1 MTMRVPTPCFTNT
14 TEVTLL
20 SEATAC
26 PPSVVADT
34 IMRTIELGVMIT
46 DAAVDETQTT
56 IFCMPV
62 GRDPRCPG
70 CGHEGRYRDTV
81 TRPLTDLPVAGYPL
95 VLQVAVPRYRCCTAE
110 CSRAVF
116 NQDLGKLAAP
126 RSSTT
131 RRCARYVLRRLMIDR
146 TTVSAIAAELGL
158 SWHTVSSIA
167 MRTVTELIAT
177 AGPDRLTGVRVIGV
191 DEHRWA
197 PRRLGAAGFVTLI
210 IDLTPTHD
218 RTGPA
223 RLLDLVEGRSAIAL
237 ASWLAAQPAD
247 FAQAVQVIAMDGFAG
262 YKTAAT
268 EVIPDAVTVM
278 DPFHV
283 VALAGI
289 KFDLT
294 RQRVQQQTLGRRG
307 HTGDPLYGIR
317 RIARTRLQLLSTR
330 QYARL
335 NSVFDAEEH
344 LAVKVAWLIYQ
355 KIIAAYADLDRRR
368 GQKAMTRLIDSIRRG
383 VPAGLEEI
391 AQLGRT
397 LWRRRADIL
406 AFFDHHASN
415 GPTEAING
423 RLEALRRNALGF
435 RNLTNYRW
443 RSLLHSGALHQLI
456 NAL

>member
-1 MTMRVPTPCFTNT
+1 MP
-14 TEVTLL
+14 
-20 SEATAC
+20 EATAC

-46 DAAVDETQTT
+46 DAAVDEKQTT
-56 IFCMPV
+56 IFCSPV
-62 GRDPRCPG
+62 ARDARCPD
-70 CGHEGRYRDTV
+70 CGREGRYRDTV
-81 TRPLTDLPVAGYPL
+81 IRPLTDLPVAGYPL
-95 VLQVAVPRYRCCTAE
+95 VLRVAVPRYRCLNSDCG
-110 CSRAVF
+110 RAVF

-146 TTVSAIAAELGL
+146 TTIAAIAAELGV
-158 SWHTVSSIA
+158 SWHTVSTIA
-167 MRTVTELIAT
+167 MRATADLITA
-177 AGPDRLTGVRVIGV
+177 AGPDRLAGVRVIGV

-197 PRRLGAAGFVTLI
+197 PRRIGSAGFVTLI

-218 RTGPA
+218 QTGPA
-223 RLLDLVEGRSAIAL
+223 RLLDMVEGRSATAL

-247 FAQAVQVIAMDGFAG
+247 FSRAVQVIAMDGFAG

-268 EVIPDAVTVM
+268 EAIPDAVTVM

-283 VALAGI
+283 VALAGA
-289 KFDLT
+289 KLDLI
-294 RQRVQQQTLGRRG
+294 RQRIQQQTLHRRG

-330 QYARL
+330 QYTRL
-335 NSVFDAEEH
+335 TDVLEADEH

-355 KIIAAYADLDRRR
+355 KIIAAYADPNRRR
-368 GQKAMTRLIDSIRRG
+368 GKNAMTRLIDSIRRG

-391 AQLGRT
+391 GQLGRT
-397 LWRRRADIL
+397 LWRRRHDIL

-415 GPTEAING
+415 GPPKPSTDA
-423 RLEALRRNALGF
+423 
-435 RNLTNYRW
+435 
-443 RSLLHSGALHQLI
+443 
-456 NAL
+456 

>member
-1 MTMRVPTPCFTNT
+1 
-14 TEVTLL
+14 
-20 SEATAC
+20 
-26 PPSVVADT
+26 
-34 IMRTIELGVMIT
+34 MRTIELGVTIT
-46 DAAVDETQTT
+46 DAAVDEKTTT
-56 IFCMPV
+56 IFCAPV
-62 GRDPRCPG
+62 ARDSRCPDCGRD
-70 CGHEGRYRDTV
+70 GRYRDTV

-95 VLQVAVPRYRCCTAE
+95 VLQVAVPRYRCTTAE
-110 CSRAVF
+110 CGRAVF

-126 RSSTT
+126 RASTT
-131 RRCARYVLRRLMIDR
+131 PRCARYVLRRLMIDR
-146 TTVSAIAAELGL
+146 TTISAIAAELGV

-167 MRTVTELIAT
+167 MRAVADLVAA
-177 AGPDRLTGVRVIGV
+177 AGPDRLAGVRVIGV

-197 PRRLGAAGFVTLI
+197 PRRVGATGFVTLI
-210 IDLTPTHD
+210 IDLTPVHD
-218 RTGPA
+218 QSGPA
-223 RLLDLVEGRSAIAL
+223 RLLDLVEGRSATAFG
-237 ASWLAAQPAD
+237 SWLAAQPAD
-247 FAQAVQVIAMDGFAG
+247 FAAGVQVVAMDGFAG

-268 EVIPDAVTVM
+268 DVVPDAVTVM

-283 VALAGI
+283 VALAGT
-289 KFDLT
+289 KLDLI
-294 RQRVQQQTLGRRG
+294 RQRIQQQTLHRRG

-344 LAVKVAWLIYQ
+344 IAVKVASLIYQ
-355 KIIAAYADLDRRR
+355 KIIAAYADPNRRR
-368 GQKAMTRLIDSIRRG
+368 GKKAMTTLIESLRRG
-383 VPAGLEEI
+383 VPTGLEEI

-397 LWRRRADIL
+397 LWRRRNDIL

-435 RNLTNYRW
+435 RNLTNYRI
-443 RSLLHSGALHQLI
+443 RSLLHSGALHTLV